1 MQLLTQVYLLTSANK
16 IYKNESTTCKQYIEE
31 LARFHNKVIEN
42 TNQQQNTQV
51 NVDCSMFCTP
61 GILQAAE

>member
-1 MQLLTQVYLLTSANK
+1 M
-16 IYKNESTTCKQYIEE
+16 YKNESTTCKQYIEE

-42 TNQQQNTQV
+42 TNQQQNAQV